1 METIFDRDF
10 YPTPEDVIAKML
22 QGHNV
27 DGKVVLEPSAGSGN
41 IVDYLLKNYAKDVV
55 ACEINGKLRSIVES
69 KCEVIADDFLTVTSE
84 MVSHIDMIVMNPPF
98 SDARRH
104 ILHAYEV
111 APDGCEIISL
121 CNSSDISGG
130 YYATT
135 DQQRLREL
143 VEQEGYSENFGSV
156 FCDAERR
163 TRVNIECLHIFK
175 PKNGEHEFEDYL
187 FSTVDEQ
194 DHGEVEGLI
203 EYNLVRDVVNRYCE
217 ALKMFD
223 KVEAMSNDI
232 NSLTEIFRGQ
242 FDYGYKFGCY
252 DDRHNNRR
260 ITRSQ
265 YKKGLQKQG
274 WKYIIDKMDME
285 RFATSKVYEQIN
297 EFVERQQHIPFT
309 MKNVYQMIYM
319 IIATQGNRMETA
331 LVDAFE
337 HICSFSA
344 ENSTAGE
351 KWKTN
356 ANYMVNKKFIVPHI
370 FTYDHYGTK
379 EPYLYIGFNA
389 YGRDKLNDVCK
400 ALEYISGKKELMS
413 MFDCIDNNRLEWGKW
428 HNYGGFF
435 RFKGFKKG
443 TMHVEFLDDDLW
455 MLFNRRVAEIKGWAL
470 PKKTEKGT
478 KKK

>member
-1 METIFDRDF
+1 
-10 YPTPEDVIAKML
+10 
-22 QGHNV
+22 
-27 DGKVVLEPSAGSGN
+27 
-41 IVDYLLKNYAKDVV
+41 
-55 ACEINGKLRSIVES
+55 
-69 KCEVIADDFLTVTSE
+69 
-84 MVSHIDMIVMNPPF
+84 
-98 SDARRH
+98 
-104 ILHAYEV
+104 
-111 APDGCEIISL
+111 
-121 CNSSDISGG
+121 
-130 YYATT
+130 
-135 DQQRLREL
+135 
-143 VEQEGYSENFGSV
+143 
-156 FCDAERR
+156 
-163 TRVNIECLHIFK
+163 
-175 PKNGEHEFEDYL
+175 
-187 FSTVDEQ
+187 
-194 DHGEVEGLI
+194 
-203 EYNLVRDVVNRYCE
+203 
-217 ALKMFD
+217 
-223 KVEAMSNDI
+223 
-232 NSLTEIFRGQ
+232 
-242 FDYGYKFGCY
+242 
-252 DDRHNNRR
+252 
-260 ITRSQ
+260 
-265 YKKGLQKQG
+265 
-274 WKYIIDKMDME
+274 ME

-389 YGRDKLNDVCK
+389 YGRNKLNDVCK

-413 MFDCIDNNRLEWGKW
+413 MFDCIENNRLEWGKW
-428 HNYGGFF
+428 HHYVGFF